1 MSKKEEIQKYY
12 DISMAI
18 LALIVVAIL
27 IFEFT
32 TKVSYKTQKI
42 IDAVDTVIWIIF
54 CLDYFVRLIISKSK
68 KRFIKENIVDLIS
81 IIPLDTSFK
90 AIRIFRV
97 TKLMKLSKVIK
108 IFRIVILLS
117 KFKCKIKR
125 FFKTNNLNYVIYI
138 TVTTIMLGAV
148 GISVAEKMSF
158 ANSLWWSFV
167 TTTTVGYGDLSPTT
181 GLGRVI
187 AVVLMIVGIGFVG
200 MLTGTIAT
208 FFLKDKEVKLTYRE
222 TVVEDIKSKLDNFDS
237 LSKEEVK
244 DICNVLESLKN

>member
-1 MSKKEEIQKYY
+1 
-12 DISMAI
+12 
-18 LALIVVAIL
+18 
-27 IFEFT
+27 
-32 TKVSYKTQKI
+32 
-42 IDAVDTVIWIIF
+42 
-54 CLDYFVRLIISKSK
+54 
-68 KRFIKENIVDLIS
+68 
-81 IIPLDTSFK
+81 
-90 AIRIFRV
+90 
-97 TKLMKLSKVIK
+97 
-108 IFRIVILLS
+108 
-117 KFKCKIKR
+117 
-125 FFKTNNLNYVIYI
+125 
-138 TVTTIMLGAV
+138 MLGAV